1 MVSKNDGTNDFEAAE
16 RQACA
21 FCDHEWS
28 QELALAR
35 AERERVA
42 DDLTRL
48 IDTANAPII
57 GIDSAGRVNEWNQTA
72 AHITGFSKQHAL
84 GKDLVESF
92 ITEDYS
98 ASVRTVLQKA
108 LIGDETSNY
117 EFPLITKSGKRIHL
131 LLNATTRRAK
141 NQEILGVIGIG
152 QDITERLEQEEQ
164 LRQRAK
170 LEAIGSLTGGI
181 AHDFNNL
188 LTVVTG
194 NLSMLAPQSSDE
206 REIVDDAMK
215 AARNGSELVRNLLA
229 FSRLQSLEPKTCGM
243 ESVLNDFQRS
253 LGRVLGEFVTL
264 EVSNHGSEL
273 ATFVDRPQF
282 EAALLN
288 LCINARDAM
297 PANGKIT
304 LKSFPSGPNTGDE
317 ALSETAA
324 KSDADFI
331 CIQISDNGTGIEAE
345 LLGKITEPY
354 FTTKHVGEGSGL
366 GLSSVVGFVDQSG
379 GTMRIFSE
387 LGVGT
392 TVELFL
398 PRSSPV
404 LTEDETST
412 VNLTVDSAPGNENTT
427 ILVVD
432 DEPDV
437 LKLAARWLKRS
448 GYNVIEAANGD
459 EALSYIN
466 ESNGDI
472 DILFSDIVMPGQ
484 LNGWALAEAVSA
496 RYPTI
501 GIQLATGYDQARRE
515 EKGRVAKS
523 RFPVLFKPYNLTDV
537 SNSLG
542 RLVEKNAARHRPG
555 STKATPNRPLPS
567 TSSAATSSGA
577 SSSLA
582 PID

>member
-1 MVSKNDGTNDFEAAE
+1 MESKNHGMDPSGDVQQQ
-16 RQACA
+16 RCA
-21 FCDHEWS
+21 FCAHEWS
-28 QELALAR
+28 HELALAR

-72 AHITGFSKQHAL
+72 AHITGFSKQDAL
-84 GKDLVESF
+84 GKDLVKSF
-92 ITEDYS
+92 ITDDYA
-98 ASVRTVLQKA
+98 ASVTTVLEKA

-117 EFPLITKSGKRIHL
+117 EFPLVTKSGKRIHL

-141 NQEILGVIGIG
+141 NQKILGVIGIG

-164 LRQRAK
+164 LRQGAK

-194 NLSMLAPQSSDE
+194 NLSMLAPQDSDQ

-215 AARNGSELVRNLLA
+215 AARDGSELVRNLLA
-229 FSRLQSLEPKTCGM
+229 FSRLQSLQPKTCGM
-243 ESVLNDFQRS
+243 ENVLNDFQRS

-264 EVSNHGSEL
+264 EVSNHESGL
-273 ATFVDRPQF
+273 AAFVDRPQF

-317 ALSETAA
+317 ALSEVAA

-331 CIQISDNGTGIEAE
+331 CIQISDNGTGIEPE
-345 LLGKITEPY
+345 LLNKITEPY

-392 TVELFL
+392 VVELFL

-404 LTEDETST
+404 LSEDEAST
-412 VNLTVDSAPGNENTT
+412 VNRAVDSAQGNESTT

-437 LKLAARWLKRS
+437 LRLAARWLKRS

-459 EALSYIN
+459 EALNYID
-466 ESNGDI
+466 ERNGDI

-496 RYPTI
+496 RYPAI

-537 SNSLG
+537 SNSLQ
-542 RLVEKNAARHRPG
+542 RLVEKDAAQLRSG
-555 STKATPNRPLPS
+555 STKATPKGPGLDRGAGHEPDNRLPS
-567 TSSAATSSGA
+567 
-577 SSSLA
+577 
-582 PID
+582 PP